1 MIFNNYFDLSEVTEP
16 SKTLHRWCC
25 LSLLAG
31 VVGTNVY
38 VRHGNTKLYPNL
50 YVVLLGTL
58 SSKYPAAI
66 ELLKTIY
73 NISGKDVVVG
83 DAQAIWTR
91 LEEAQP
97 QDKILEAKME
107 GDIPEHPTFTN
118 GISTVT
124 KQLEMLQDGWNHQ
137 GFLTTTGKSKKTV
150 EFLNPRLNLLLSTT
164 PDIFAQVFPS
174 NNVNTHLLSQLI
186 IVNAGNPR
194 KKIAWP
200 LPYSENRLQVMK
212 GELGRASKLIGEM
225 EFSQDAKDFLTLCY
239 NQWVPISDSRLMA
252 YASHR
257 QIQLIKIAMLV
268 AVEKF
273 SLSISKA
280 DVIEATK
287 ILSFAEAQMP
297 VALGEYG
304 IDKQSHIRGRIMHLL
319 NSRFP
324 ETSSLSDIF
333 KAVQQDVKNFTE
345 AADLVNSL
353 IMAGK
358 IVAVNKTF
366 APVNQTGFYEQETLN
381 LDFST
386 LWEGRP

>member
-1 MIFNNYFDLSEVTEP
+1 MYI
-16 SKTLHRWCC
+16 
-25 LSLLAG
+25 
-31 VVGTNVY
+31 
-38 VRHGNTKLYPNL
+38 
-50 YVVLLGTL
+50 VLLGTL

-66 ELLKTIY
+66 ELLKTVY
-73 NISGKDVVVG
+73 SVAGKDVVVG

-91 LEEAQP
+91 LEENQP
-97 QDKILEAKME
+97 EDKILEAKME
-107 GDIPEHPTFTN
+107 GEIPETPTFTN

-124 KQLEMLQDGWNHQ
+124 KQLDMLQDGWNHQ

-150 EFLNPRLNLLLSTT
+150 EFMNPRLNLLLSTT

-186 IVNAGNPR
+186 IINGGNPR

-200 LPYSENRLQVMK
+200 LPYSEPKLQSLKV
-212 GELGRASKLIGEM
+212 ELSKVSKLMGEM
-225 EFSQDAKDFLTLCY
+225 TFSEDAKAFLTVAY
-239 NQWVPISDSRLMA
+239 NQWVPIADSRLMS

-257 QIQLIKIAMLV
+257 HIQLIKLSMLIAI
-268 AVEKF
+268 EKY
-273 SLSISKA
+273 SLHIGKV
-280 DVIEATK
+280 DVIEAAK
-287 ILSFAEAQMP
+287 MLSFAEAQMP

-324 ETSSLSDIF
+324 ETSTLGDIF
-333 KAVQQDVKNFTE
+333 KAVQQDVKNYTE
-345 AADLVNSL
+345 VADLVSSL

-358 IVAVNKTF
+358 IVATNRTF
-366 APVNQTGFYEQETLN
+366 APVNQTGFYEQETLH

-386 LWEGRP
+386 LWEGKP

>member
-1 MIFNNYFDLSEVTEP
+1 MIFHNYFELSEVTEP

-31 VVGTNVY
+31 VVGTSVF

-73 NISGKDVVVG
+73 SVGGKDVVVG
-83 DAQAIWTR
+83 DAQAIWAR
-91 LEEAQP
+91 LEECQP
-97 QDKILEAKME
+97 ADKILEAKME
-107 GDIPEHPTFTN
+107 GEIPDTPTFTN
-118 GISTVT
+118 GITTVT
-124 KQLEMLQDGWNHQ
+124 KQLEILQDGWNHQ

-150 EFLNPRLNLLLSTT
+150 EFMNPRLNLLLSTT

-186 IVNAGNPR
+186 IINGGNPR

-200 LPYSENRLQVMK
+200 LPYSEPRLRLLK
-212 GELGRASKLIGEM
+212 EELSRVSKLMGEM
-225 EFSQDAKDFLTLCY
+225 TFSEDAKDFLTASY
-239 NQWVPISDSRLMA
+239 NQWVPIADSRLMS

-257 QIQLIKIAMLV
+257 HIQLIKLSMLI

-273 SLSISKA
+273 NLHISKS
-280 DVIEATK
+280 DVIEAAK

-324 ETSSLSDIF
+324 ETSTLGDIF
-333 KAVQQDVKNFTE
+333 KAVQQDVKNYTE
-345 AADLVNSL
+345 VADLVNSL

-358 IVAVNKTF
+358 IVATNRTF
-366 APVNQTGFYEQETLN
+366 APVNQTGFYEQETMH

>member
-31 VVGTNVY
+31 VVGTNVW

-73 NISGKDVVVG
+73 NIAGKDVVVG

-91 LEEAQP
+91 LEESQP

-107 GDIPEHPTFTN
+107 GEIPDHPTFTN

-137 GFLTTTGKSKKTV
+137 GFRTITGKSKKTV
-150 EFLNPRLNLLLSTT
+150 EFMNPRLNLLLSTT

-200 LPYSENRLQVMK
+200 LPYSEARLQVMK
-212 GELGRASKLIGEM
+212 SELQRVSKLIGEM
-225 EFSQDAKDFLTLCY
+225 QFSNEAKDFLTMCY

-273 SLSISKA
+273 SLNISKA